1 MQRVVND
8 HRSPLHNVDVVPQPN
23 EHDQR
28 SGSFSSSSHAFS
40 FIPYAEPYRPSR
52 SGNASPVLSHR
63 NHSNQI
69 TYVSSAPS
77 TPLLSRS
84 PRKSSLSL
92 KCDNIN
98 NQNGC
103 SSPGSNVNTSLYKT
117 ELCKSYS
124 ETGTCRYGSK
134 CQFAHGEEEL
144 RQVQRHPRYKTEICQ
159 SFQKYGTCKYG
170 SRCKFIHVSQEDISP
185 VDTLGSPMSQNCSD
199 ISLEEE
205 EEEGDHERLPIFQAL

>member
-1 MQRVVND
+1 MQKVVND
-8 HRSPLHNVDVVPQPN
+8 HHSPLHNVDVVPQPN

-117 ELCKSYS
+117 ELCKVIQ
-124 ETGTCRYGSK
+124 K
-134 CQFAHGEEEL
+134 LVLVDMALNVNLLMEEEL

-205 EEEGDHERLPIFQAL
+205 ESERLPIFQDL